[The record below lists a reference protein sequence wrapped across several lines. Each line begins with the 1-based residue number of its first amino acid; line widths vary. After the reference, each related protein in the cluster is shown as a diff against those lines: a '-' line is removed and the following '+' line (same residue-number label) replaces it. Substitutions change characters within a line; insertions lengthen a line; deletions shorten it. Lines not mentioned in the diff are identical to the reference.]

1 VAFLRGQASELAGDR
16 SAAITAYTTAS
27 QADGRLPADGPLVK
41 SLAARALERL
51 K

>member
-1 VAFLRGQASELAGDR
+1 VQ
-16 SAAITAYTTAS
+16 AYTAAS

-41 SLAARALERL
+41 ALAARALERL

>member
-16 SAAITAYTTAS
+16 AAAITAYTAAT